1 MALREIIKVGD
12 DVLRQRARNVDVF
25 DEKLSQLIDDMIET
39 MFYADGVGLA
49 APQIGILK
57 RICVVSVDGKK
68 IYELINPQ
76 IISSS
81 GSQEGYEGCLSV
93 PGVRG
98 KVVRPKKLTV
108 KSLDR
113 NGREVVYKVKDF
125 EAVAFCHEMDHLD
138 GVLFIDKMESV

>member
-138 GVLFIDKMESV
+138 GVLFIDKMENV